1 MSVEK
6 TTSLN
11 KQTSRLLSLLDL
23 VTNQLK
29 DLINSI
35 INTDLKKLSQIEGND
50 FNVNIEFHY
59 IQDKSTWILTQHV
72 FFGEEL
78 RRLLSY
84 NSIAK
89 EFERLGDV
97 IASIAR
103 YLVNGNLQILAKKDL
118 LDGLSEIV
126 KWLNALEQSIKNPE
140 EKVIIAHLEQ
150 IKKDV
155 NIYKKTKLVYLKK
168 IAVSSDI
175 NEIENYL
182 KEVRLFIRIRRM
194 STFISNS
201 YEYLIYTLTAKN
213 FDFDSLVDTS

>member
-11 KQTSRLLSLLDL
+11 KQTSRLLSLLHL
-23 VTNQLK
+23 VKNQLK

-118 LDGLSEIV
+118 LEGLIEIV
-126 KWLNALEQSIKNPE
+126 KWLNALEQSIINPE

-168 IAVSSDI
+168 IAASSNI
-175 NEIENYL
+175 NEIEKYL

>member
-11 KQTSRLLSLLDL
+11 KQTSRLLSLLHL

-118 LDGLSEIV
+118 LEGLSEIV

-168 IAVSSDI
+168 IAASSDI
-175 NEIENYL
+175 NEIEKYL